1 MGSAGYDLPSDSFRS
16 CTKFLQSDEETRA
29 NIVSAN
35 KGCAVCLRW
44 SHEREACQ
52 KTRPCG
58 QLTGGQACQLR
69 HSPLLHGTDAAYV
82 NVARSS
88 NDSIILQMSKHKFKN
103 NGMETMIFFDPGSTT
118 SIIRHQLARKMKLK
132 GVPKSFEIYRA
143 GMKSPDILK
152 TTKYTV
158 PLREID
164 GTMSVRQM
172 IGLDWIT
179 NKQTHSPDLVTIRSM
194 FPHIPPE
201 AIQYPTEEVGMLL
214 GQDCGSLLPTG
225 GEGRNSVGD
234 LKIMTVKFGTGYVL
248 SGKASAKP
256 RVKESFSP
264 EASAVANALLVTDNK
279 AIHVNFL
286 SCREPNFL
294 ECEEMAVPAPR
305 KCLWCTR
312 CQTCNFQRIEMSR
325 KEEAEMR
332 MISHFPRYT
341 GIYAMEEQNSMQ
353 GREACDSSE
362 EDLPISRKRKNI
374 KAFDS
379 DNEESLDLCP
389 ESPPSSRNLRN
400 KLSHSTK
407 KSASVKKAK
416 RFASSSDDDNQIEK
430 EEPFTTL

>member
-1 MGSAGYDLPSDSFRS
+1 M
-16 CTKFLQSDEETRA
+16 
-29 NIVSAN
+29 
-35 KGCAVCLRW
+35 
-44 SHEREACQ
+44 
-52 KTRPCG
+52 
-58 QLTGGQACQLR
+58 
-69 HSPLLHGTDAAYV
+69 HSPLLHGTDVAYV

-103 NGMETMIFFDPGSTT
+103 NGVETVIFFDPGSTT
-118 SIIRHQLARKMKLK
+118 SIIRHQLAKKMKLT

-152 TTKYTV
+152 TTEYTV

-179 NKQTHSPDLVTIRSM
+179 NKQTHSPDLVIIRSM

-256 RVKESFSP
+256 RVKASFSP
-264 EASAVANALLVTDNK
+264 EAFAITNALLVTDNK

-294 ECEEMAVPAPR
+294 ECEEMAVSAPR
-305 KCLWCTR
+305 KCLRCTR

-332 MISHFPRYT
+332 M
-341 GIYAMEEQNSMQ
+341 MEENTWLDANSRRIHTTYPVV
-353 GREACDSSE
+353 G
-362 EDLPISRKRKNI
+362 DLSKLRDNRWQAVKMAENLERRLLKND
-374 KAFDS
+374 KLENY
-379 DNEESLDLCP
+379 NEEFQSFVNHGVLSEVSNDNIEAWKNQRHP
-389 ESPPSSRNLRN
+389 QSRSS
-400 KLSHSTK
+400 
-407 KSASVKKAK
+407 
-416 RFASSSDDDNQIEK
+416 I
-430 EEPFTTL
+430 